1 METEDV
7 HVPSFLRRVYNY
19 TRGRQFTTR
28 PIG

>member
-7 HVPSFLRRVYNY
+7 HVPSFLRRVYN